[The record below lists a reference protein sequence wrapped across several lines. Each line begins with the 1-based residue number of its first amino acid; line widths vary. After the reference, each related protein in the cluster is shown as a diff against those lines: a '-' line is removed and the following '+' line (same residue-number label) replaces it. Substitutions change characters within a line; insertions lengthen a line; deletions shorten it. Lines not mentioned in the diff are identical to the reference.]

1 MNITETAQEY
11 LNKYNDAVSRW
22 MDKKEELE
30 MAKEKRGASSAG
42 MDANKV
48 QTSPRQDK
56 LEMVAIDIVTLEREI
71 DLQEAAVKEIEAEI
85 RATIELVE
93 DWRLRRI
100 LLWKYILGKDW
111 KAIAL
116 SIDRD
121 YKYTVNELHPKALI
135 AIINAKSV

>member
-1 MNITETAQEY
+1 MNTTETAKEY
-11 LNKYNDAVSRW
+11 LKQYNDAVQRW
-22 MDKKEELE
+22 QDKKEELE
-30 MAKEKRGASSAG
+30 MEREKRGISSAG

-56 LEMVAIDIVTLEREI
+56 LEMVAIDIVNLEREVA
-71 DLQEAAVKEIEAEI
+71 LQEAAVKEIEAEI

-111 KAIAL
+111 RAIAS

-121 YKYTVNELHPKALI
+121 YKYTVNELHTKALI
-135 AIINAKSV
+135 AIINAK

>member
-1 MNITETAQEY
+1 MNTTETAKEY
-11 LNKYNDAVSRW
+11 LKQYNDAVQRW
-22 MDKKEELE
+22 KDKKEELE
-30 MAKEKRGASSAG
+30 MEREKRGISSAG

-56 LEMVAIDIVTLEREI
+56 LEMVAIDIVNLEREVA
-71 DLQEAAVKEIEAEI
+71 LQEAAVKEIEAEI

-111 KAIAL
+111 RAIAS

-121 YKYTVNELHPKALI
+121 YKYTVNELHTKALI
-135 AIINAKSV
+135 AIINAK